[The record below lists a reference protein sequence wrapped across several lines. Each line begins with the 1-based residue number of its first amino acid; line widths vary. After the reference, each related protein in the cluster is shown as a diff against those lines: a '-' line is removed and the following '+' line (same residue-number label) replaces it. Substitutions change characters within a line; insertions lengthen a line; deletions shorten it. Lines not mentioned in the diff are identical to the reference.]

1 MSNDPQVFAR
11 NYADRVLEV
20 TAPSLA
26 YSTYRRTIKMDA
38 PVFCGRDIEAAY
50 LAGWKESKEMEDN
63 GRDQAHND

>member
-26 YSTYRRTIKMDA
+26 YSTYRRAIKMDA

-50 LAGWKESKEMEDN
+50 LAGWKESK
-63 GRDQAHND
+63 